1 MRASHIQSIDEKDHV
16 PFSIPASNNCTG
28 RIDKFKYI
36 SNFWIPSFVYPQV
49 KTLGDR
55 GNDVHMQESLM
66 KEGKIFVDRDWSL
79 VMLCQLDFT
88 NYPFDSHVCP
98 FQIISQYDGVETIQT
113 KSTFRAGNNEGIG
126 ACSKYD
132 AVIFVL

>member
-1 MRASHIQSIDEKDHV
+1 M
-16 PFSIPASNNCTG
+16 
-28 RIDKFKYI
+28 
-36 SNFWIPSFVYPQV
+36 

-126 ACSKYD
+126 ECSISCPSSFFNG
-132 AVIFVL
+132 AVYYSRNSPIRG